1 MVENL
6 TNEQKV
12 ATLKRIFAE
21 DIELFGKFFFPH
33 HLKLDTPKFHKE
45 IYRMFESKELRIAV
59 GAPRGHAK
67 STLTDVIY
75 LCWAIVHEKA
85 HFVLLVSDT
94 YSQATLFLE
103 AVKAEFEDNE
113 KLAMFY
119 GKLTS
124 KHWAEDEI
132 VANGMMIKCV
142 GAKMKVRGLK
152 YREFRP
158 DLILVDDLENEEL
171 VSNKDRRDSLERWFN
186 GALIPCLAK
195 EGRLVMIGT
204 VLHYDS
210 LMYKVL
216 DEKKYRE
223 FAKKT
228 YKAITDGKALWPE
241 HLGIPELEQIKRNYI
256 EQGQGYLFYQEYQ
269 NDPIS
274 DENRKF
280 KVEMMKFYE
289 EESLVGKNL
298 RCYITID
305 RAYSAEK
312 TADFTGIVINRVDRE
327 NNWYV
332 KAERFKGNER
342 ELIEKIFDL
351 KSYFRPIKIGVE
363 QNAFKST
370 LEPYLKEEMRRR
382 NNFFSVVEL
391 KSNGRAKNPRI
402 EGLLPRYES
411 GSIYFLKTDT
421 AIQDEMIRFPRS
433 PHDDL
438 IDALA
443 YQNEIAKGGY
453 TSVNSSQQNDLK
465 QFDYYT
471 QKTQD
476 TKPYFSGS
484 LYLRK

>member
-1 MVENL
+1 MEEL
-6 TNEQKV
+6 TEAQKV
-12 ATLKRIFAE
+12 ATLKKIFSE

-33 HLKLDTPKFHKE
+33 HLKLDTPQFHKE
-45 IYRMFESKELRIAV
+45 IYHMFESKELRIAV

-75 LCWAIVHEKA
+75 LCWAIIHDKA

-113 KLAMFY
+113 RLRTFY

-124 KHWAEDEI
+124 KHWSEDEI
-132 VANGMMIKCV
+132 VANGVMVKCV

-171 VSNKDRRDSLERWFN
+171 VSNKDRRDGLERWFN
-186 GALIPCLAK
+186 AALIPCLSK

-204 VLHYDS
+204 VLHYDA

-216 DEKKYRE
+216 DPLKYQE

-228 YKAITDGKALWPE
+228 YKAINDGKALWPE
-241 HLGIPELEQIKRNYI
+241 HLSLLELENIKRNYI
-256 EQGQGYLFYQEYQ
+256 NQGQGYLFYQEYQ

-274 DENRKF
+274 DEHRKF
-280 KVEMMKFYE
+280 KIEGMKFYGE
-289 EESLVGKNL
+289 DELAGKQL

-332 KAERFKGNER
+332 KAERFKGTEK
-342 ELIEKIFDL
+342 ELIDKIFDL
-351 KSYFRPIKIGVE
+351 KSYFKPIKIGIE
-363 QNAFKST
+363 QRAFTST
-370 LEPYLKEEMRRR
+370 LKPYLNEEMRRR
-382 NNFFSVVEL
+382 NSFFSITEL
-391 KSNGRAKNPRI
+391 KDMGRSKNPRI

-421 AIQDEMIRFPRS
+421 DIQDELIRFPKGV
-433 PHDDL
+433 HDDL

-443 YQNEIAKGGY
+443 YQNEVAKGGY
-453 TSVNSSQQNDLK
+453 TSQTASQKSDLS
-465 QFDYYT
+465 QFDYY
-471 QKTQD
+471 QKN
-476 TKPYFSGS
+476 TKEERPYFSGS